1 MTLQEKELL
10 TRFLEQLKG
19 AQAGPKDLEAETLI
33 REAAG
38 RQPDTAYLLVQR
50 TIQLEQLLAASQAEV
65 QKLKA
70 ESENAQSAARGTS
83 FLNDNCAWG
92 RNAGA
97 GTSSQPIP
105 GTSSAPIP
113 GTRGAPV
120 PPPAAMP
127 AAAAAPAQR
136 GSWGGG
142 LFGNIASTAAGVV
155 AGSFLFQGIQGLMHR
170 NDAQTAANDFAPEHQ
185 AASSGPELLNSYDS
199 TYEDTGGD
207 SLASGFDD
215 DSGDVV

>member
-1 MTLQEKELL
+1 MTLQEKQLL
-10 TRFLEQLKG
+10 TRFLEQLRG
-19 AQAGPKDLEAETLI
+19 AQAGPKDVEAEALI
-33 REAAG
+33 KEAVA
-38 RQPDTAYLLVQR
+38 RQPDAAYLLVQR
-50 TIQLEQLLAASQAEV
+50 AIQLEHLLAASQAEV
-65 QKLKA
+65 EKLKA
-70 ESENAQSAARGTS
+70 ESESAQTGARGTS
-83 FLNDNCAWG
+83 FLNDNYAWG
-92 RNAGA
+92 RNAG
-97 GTSSQPIP
+97 SSSSAPIP

-170 NDAQTAANDFAPEHQ
+170 SDTQTASNEFLPEHQ
-185 AASSGPELLNSYDS
+185 AAASEPELLNSYD
-199 TYEDTGGD
+199 TYEDTGSD

-215 DSGDVV
+215 DSSDFT